1 MAIVSKQHIILYQH
15 LLVRTNVFVIVPGLH
30 NKARLASLTRH
41 LCRTNLSSNM
51 SYKTSSE
58 SCAIEGKRPTLKLLT
73 SRPLSYLLHFSILLQ
88 KHSQTCKTDIFNNFL
103 DARLYQCSSQIPQ
116 LSSQE
121 ICYRD
126 PTCCRLIENLRTS
139 RHWKV
144 TAGATFFQS

>member
-1 MAIVSKQHIILYQH
+1 MSYPLQQTMAIVSKQHIILYQH
-15 LLVRTNVFVIVPGLH
+15 LLVRTNIFVIVPGLH

-73 SRPLSYLLHFSILLQ
+73 SRPLSYLLHVSILPQ

-103 DARLYQCSSQIPQ
+103 DDET
-116 LSSQE
+116 LSMLITTTAFES
-121 ICYRD
+121 RD
-126 PTCCRLIENLRTS
+126 LLQGSNLLQTD
-139 RHWKV
+139 
-144 TAGATFFQS
+144 